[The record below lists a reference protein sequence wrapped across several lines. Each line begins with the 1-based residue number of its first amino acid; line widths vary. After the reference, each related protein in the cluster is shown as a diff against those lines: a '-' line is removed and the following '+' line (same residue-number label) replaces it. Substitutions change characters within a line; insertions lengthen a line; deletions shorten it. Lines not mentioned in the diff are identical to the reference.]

1 MRDELVKLFSF
12 ENFMK
17 KFLLFLV
24 IVALIG
30 GYTYYRNLVS
40 SPKYSLLQ
48 AHEAMQDHDMATF
61 EKYVNIESITTNLVD
76 DMSRQKSLIGMLNPS
91 SMVLKQALQ
100 FMKPQLAGV
109 ARKEV
114 QKYVETGSF
123 AKDPTREKKVDI
135 SLNGLWNK
143 VVSDSSQFKG
153 VNYTREEGET
163 AFVGLEFTQPRY
175 DTTFVLEVK
184 MQNKGDYWQATE
196 ITNTSDIF
204 KSVARLQKQKLQNK
218 ILN

>member
-1 MRDELVKLFSF
+1 
-12 ENFMK
+12 MK
-17 KFLLFLV
+17 KIVLLLV
-24 IVALIG
+24 VIAVIG
-30 GYTYYRNLVS
+30 GYTYYHNLVT

-48 AHEAMQDHDMATF
+48 AHEAMQDHDMTAF
-61 EKYVNIESITTNLVD
+61 EKYVNIESITTGLVN
-76 DMSRQKSLIGMLNPS
+76 DMSQQKGLISMLNPG
-91 SMVLKQALQ
+91 SMVLKQAIQ
-100 FMKPQLAGV
+100 FMKPQLASV
-109 ARKEV
+109 VRKEV

-123 AKDPTREKKVDI
+123 AKDPSREKKVDI

-204 KSVARLQKQKLQNK
+204 KGVARLQKQKLQK
-218 ILN
+218 KLVD

>member
-1 MRDELVKLFSF
+1 
-12 ENFMK
+12 MK
-17 KFLLFLV
+17 KVVLILV
-24 IVALIG
+24 VVAAIG
-30 GYTYYRNLVS
+30 GYTYYRNLVT

-48 AHEAMQDHDMATF
+48 AHEAMQDHDMAAF
-61 EKYVNIESITTNLVD
+61 EKYVDVESISTNLIN
-76 DMSRQKSLIGMLNPS
+76 DMSQQKSLISMLNPG
-91 SMVLKQALQ
+91 SMVLKQAIQ
-100 FMKPQLAGV
+100 FMKPQLASV

-123 AKDPTREKKVDI
+123 AKDPAREKKVDI

-204 KSVARLQKQKLQNK
+204 KGVARRQKQKLQK
-218 ILN
+218 KLVD

>member
-1 MRDELVKLFSF
+1 
-12 ENFMK
+12 MK
-17 KFLLFLV
+17 KVVWILV
-24 IVALIG
+24 VVVLIG
-30 GYTYYRNLVS
+30 GYTYYRNLVR

-48 AHEAMQDHDMATF
+48 AHEALQDHDMAAF
-61 EKYVNIESITTNLVD
+61 EKYVNVESITTDLVN
-76 DMSRQKSLIGMLNPS
+76 DMSRQKSLIGLLNPG
-91 SMVLKQALQ
+91 SMVLKQAIQ
-100 FMKPQLAGV
+100 FMKPQLASV

-204 KSVARLQKQKLQNK
+204 KGIARLQKQRLQNK
-218 ILN
+218 LLD

>member
-1 MRDELVKLFSF
+1 
-12 ENFMK
+12 MK
-17 KFLLFLV
+17 KFLLFVV
-24 IVALIG
+24 ILIAIS
-30 GYTYYRNLVS
+30 GYFYYQNLVS

-48 AHEAMQDHDMATF
+48 AHEALQEHDMAAF
-61 EKYVNIESITTNLVD
+61 EKYVDIESITGNLVS
-76 DMSRQKSLIGMLNPS
+76 DMSQQKGLIGMLNPGS
-91 SMVLKQALQ
+91 LVLKQALQ
-100 FMKPQLAGV
+100 FMKPQLAGI

-123 AKDPTREKKVDI
+123 AKDPGREKKVDI

-143 VVSDSSQFKG
+143 VVSDDSQFKG
-153 VNYTREEGET
+153 VQYTREEGET

-196 ITNTSDIF
+196 ITNTSDIL
-204 KSVARLQKQKLQNK
+204 KGVARLQAQKIKKNL
-218 ILN
+218 LD

>member
-1 MRDELVKLFSF
+1 
-12 ENFMK
+12 MK
-17 KFLLFLV
+17 KVLLLVV
-24 IVALIG
+24 IVATIG
-30 GYTYYRNLVS
+30 GYLFYRNFVT

-48 AHEAMQDHDMATF
+48 AHEAMQDHNMAEF
-61 EKYVNIESITTNLVD
+61 EKYVNVESVAGNLID
-76 DMSRQKSLIGMLNPS
+76 DMAQQRGLLSMINPGSLA
-91 SMVLKQALQ
+91 LKQALQ

-123 AKDPTREKKVDI
+123 AKDPAKKKKVDL
-135 SLNGLWNK
+135 SFNGLWHK
-143 VVSDSSQFKG
+143 VISDSSQFKG
-153 VNYTREEGET
+153 VKYTREEGET

-196 ITNTSDIF
+196 ITNTGEIV
-204 KSVARLQKQKLQNK
+204 KGVARLQKQKLQSK
-218 ILN
+218 LLD

>member
-1 MRDELVKLFSF
+1 
-12 ENFMK
+12 MK
-17 KFLLFLV
+17 KILLVL
-24 IVALIG
+24 IVVLAIG
-30 GYTYYRNLVS
+30 GYTYYRNLVT

-48 AHEAMQDHDMATF
+48 AHEAMEDHDMAAF
-61 EKYVNIESITTNLVD
+61 EKYVNVESIAGNLIT
-76 DMSRQKSLIGMLNPS
+76 DMSQQKGLINMLNPG

-135 SLNGLWNK
+135 SFNGLFNK
-143 VVSDSSQFKG
+143 VVSDSSEFKG
-153 VNYTREEGET
+153 VKYTREEGET

-196 ITNTSDIF
+196 ITNTGDIL
-204 KSVARLQKQKLQNK
+204 KGVARLQKQKLQHK
-218 ILN
+218 LLD